1 MDLEMEMASMNVD
14 INSSVVRFE
23 FCLSCNF

>member
-1 MDLEMEMASMNVD
+1 MDLKMEMASMNVD
-14 INSSVVRFE
+14 INLSVVRFD